1 MQNEATVWFT
11 QKSGF
16 SALSSNNVDRYQY
29 LTGEDLGL
37 KPITVEQVR
46 FEYSQLGKDFNK
58 ELKEE
63 DKKEGLLKTLN
74 NFEDK
79 NEEQLKAAK
88 KHKRSHWFC
97 QGIFKS
103 GAKGLIK
110 DTKSI
115 FILLITEN

>member
-63 DKKEGLLKTLN
+63 DKKKD
-74 NFEDK
+74 FW
-79 NEEQLKAAK
+79 
-88 KHKRSHWFC
+88 KH
-97 QGIFKS
+97 
-103 GAKGLIK
+103 
-110 DTKSI
+110 
-115 FILLITEN
+115 

>member
-1 MQNEATVWFT
+1 M
-11 QKSGF
+11 
-16 SALSSNNVDRYQY
+16 DRYQY

-88 KHKRSHWFC
+88 KHKRSH
-97 QGIFKS
+97 
-103 GAKGLIK
+103 
-110 DTKSI
+110 
-115 FILLITEN
+115 